1 MNRYASISRS
11 LLDDLML
18 KYTVKEVKLLFFLIS
33 TMQMQKI
40 LAIEDELAIDYL
52 SLRKYV
58 FNKNISKDEMILTF
72 KALDLEYLTFN
83 NERIYLELS
92 NDYTTFDDYIQV
104 YLLEIKRMQKYE
116 LMLYLKYLQFKDLG
130 FVDCTIEYIRNYFNV
145 PSTMQTKS
153 ILTELRKAIKRLD
166 IPIELEIER
175 YNKKVT
181 KIKMRFPKSTQP
193 MLKKE
198 NTQSP

>member
-18 KYTVKEVKLLFFLIS
+18 KYTVKEVKLLLFLIS

-40 LAIEDELAIDYL
+40 LAIEDELTVDYL

-58 FNKNISKDEMILTF
+58 FNSNISKDEMILTF

-92 NDYTTFDDYIQV
+92 NDYTTFDDYVQV
-104 YLLEIKRMQKYE
+104 YLLKIKHMQKYE

-130 FVDCTIEYIRNYFNV
+130 FVDCTIEYIRNYFNT

-181 KIKMRFPKSTQP
+181 KIKMRFPKSTHP

>member
-18 KYTVKEVKLLFFLIS
+18 KYTVKEVKLLFYLIS

-40 LAIEDELAIDYL
+40 LAIEDELTVDYL

-58 FNKNISKDEMILTF
+58 FNRNISKDEMILTF

-92 NDYTTFDDYIQV
+92 NDYTTFDDYVQV
-104 YLLEIKRMQKYE
+104 YLLEIKHMQKYE

-130 FVDCTIEYIRNYFNV
+130 WVKCSIEYVRKYFNV
-145 PSTMQTKS
+145 PDTMQNKDLLVK
-153 ILTELRKAIKRLD
+153 IRNAIQRLD
-166 IPIELEIER
+166 IPIEIKLER
-175 YNKKVT
+175 YNKKIVKIIFLFG
-181 KIKMRFPKSTQP
+181 KIKTLSEVAAELT
-193 MLKKE
+193 
-198 NTQSP
+198 

>member
-1 MNRYASISRS
+1 MNRYASIDRK
-11 LLDDLML
+11 LLDDLIS
-18 KYTVKEVKLLFFLIS
+18 KYTVKEVKLLFYLIS
-33 TMQMQKI
+33 TTQMQKI
-40 LAIEDELAIDYL
+40 LAIEDELTVDYL

-58 FNKNISKDEMILTF
+58 FNSNISKDEMILTF

-104 YLLEIKRMQKYE
+104 YLLEIKHMQKYE

-130 FVDCTIEYIRNYFNV
+130 FVDCTIEYIRKYFDV
-145 PSTMQTKS
+145 PDTMQNKHLLEK
-153 ILTELRKAIKRLD
+153 IRKAIKRLD
-166 IPIELEIER
+166 IPIDVEFER
-175 YNKKVT
+175 YNRKVT

>member
-181 KIKMRFPKSTQP
+181 KIKMLFKTNSHV
-193 MLKKE
+193 
-198 NTQSP
+198 N

>member
-92 NDYTTFDDYIQV
+92 NDYTTFDDYVQV
-104 YLLEIKRMQKYE
+104 YLLEIKHMQKYE

>member
-18 KYTVKEVKLLFFLIS
+18 KYTVKEVKLLFYLIS
-33 TMQMQKI
+33 TIQMQKI
-40 LAIEDELAIDYL
+40 LVMEDELTIDYL

-58 FNKNISKDEMILTF
+58 FNRNISKDEMILTF

-181 KIKMRFPKSTQP
+181 KIKMLFKTNSHV
-193 MLKKE
+193 
-198 NTQSP
+198 N

>member
-18 KYTVKEVKLLFFLIS
+18 KYTVKEVKLLLFLIS

-72 KALDLEYLTFN
+72 KSLDLEYLTFN

-92 NDYTTFDDYIQV
+92 NDYTTFDDYVQV
-104 YLLEIKRMQKYE
+104 YLLEIKHMQKYE

-130 FVDCTIEYIRNYFNV
+130 WVKCSIEYVRKYFNV
-145 PSTMQTKS
+145 PDTMQNKDLLVK
-153 ILTELRKAIKRLD
+153 IRNAIKRLD
-166 IPIELEIER
+166 IPIEIELER
-175 YNKKVT
+175 YNKKIV
-181 KIKMRFPKSTQP
+181 KIIFLFGKAKTLSEVAAELT
-193 MLKKE
+193 
-198 NTQSP
+198 

>member
-18 KYTVKEVKLLFFLIS
+18 KYTVKEVKLLFYLIS
-33 TMQMQKI
+33 TIQMQKI
-40 LAIEDELAIDYL
+40 LVMEDELTIDYL

-58 FNKNISKDEMILTF
+58 FNRNISKDEMILTF

-92 NDYTTFDDYIQV
+92 NDYTTFDDYVQV
-104 YLLEIKRMQKYE
+104 YLLEIKHMQKYE

-130 FVDCTIEYIRNYFNV
+130 WVKCSIEYVRKYFNV
-145 PSTMQTKS
+145 PDTMQNKDLLVK
-153 ILTELRKAIKRLD
+153 IRNAIKRLD
-166 IPIELEIER
+166 IPIEIELER
-175 YNKKVT
+175 YNKKIVKIIFLFG
-181 KIKMRFPKSTQP
+181 KIKTLSEVAAELT
-193 MLKKE
+193 
-198 NTQSP
+198 

>member
-18 KYTVKEVKLLFFLIS
+18 KYTVKEVKLLFYLIS
-33 TMQMQKI
+33 TIQMQKI
-40 LAIEDELAIDYL
+40 LVMEDELTIDYL

-92 NDYTTFDDYIQV
+92 NDYTTFDDYVQV
-104 YLLEIKRMQKYE
+104 YLLEIKHMQKYE

-130 FVDCTIEYIRNYFNV
+130 WVKCSIEYVRKYFNV
-145 PSTMQTKS
+145 PDTMQNKDLLVK
-153 ILTELRKAIKRLD
+153 IRNAIKRLD
-166 IPIELEIER
+166 IPIEIEIER
-175 YNKKVT
+175 YNKKIVKIIFLFG
-181 KIKMRFPKSTQP
+181 KIKTLSEVAAELT
-193 MLKKE
+193 
-198 NTQSP
+198 

>member
-18 KYTVKEVKLLFFLIS
+18 KYTVKEVKLLFYLIS
-33 TMQMQKI
+33 TIQMQK
-40 LAIEDELAIDYL
+40 LLVMEDELTIDYL

-58 FNKNISKDEMILTF
+58 FNRNISKDEMILTF

-104 YLLEIKRMQKYE
+104 YLLEIKHMQKYE

-130 FVDCTIEYIRNYFNV
+130 WVKCSIEYVRKYFNV
-145 PSTMQTKS
+145 PDTMQNKDLLVK
-153 ILTELRKAIKRLD
+153 IRNAIQRLD
-166 IPIELEIER
+166 IPIEIELER
-175 YNKKVT
+175 YNKKIV
-181 KIKMRFPKSTQP
+181 KIIFLFGKNKTLSKVAAELT
-193 MLKKE
+193 
-198 NTQSP
+198 

>member
-33 TMQMQKI
+33 NIQMQKI

-52 SLRKYV
+52 LLRKYV

-104 YLLEIKRMQKYE
+104 YLLEIKHMQKYE

-181 KIKMRFPKSTQP
+181 KIKMLFKTNSHV
-193 MLKKE
+193 
-198 NTQSP
+198 N

>member
-1 MNRYASISRS
+1 MNRYASIDRK
-11 LLDDLML
+11 LLDDLIS

-40 LAIEDELAIDYL
+40 LAIEDELAVDYL

-58 FNKNISKDEMILTF
+58 FNSNISK
-72 KALDLEYLTFN
+72 

-104 YLLEIKRMQKYE
+104 YLLEIKHMQKYE

-181 KIKMRFPKSTQP
+181 KIKMRFPKSTHP

>member
-18 KYTVKEVKLLFFLIS
+18 KYTVKEVKLLFYLIS

-40 LAIEDELAIDYL
+40 LVMEDELTIDYL

-92 NDYTTFDDYIQV
+92 NDYTTFDDYVQV
-104 YLLEIKRMQKYE
+104 YLLEIKHMQKYE

-130 FVDCTIEYIRNYFNV
+130 WVKCSIEYVRKYFNV
-145 PSTMQTKS
+145 PDTMQNKDLLVK
-153 ILTELRKAIKRLD
+153 IRNAIKRLD
-166 IPIELEIER
+166 IPIEIEIER
-175 YNKKVT
+175 YNKKIVKIIFLFG
-181 KIKMRFPKSTQP
+181 KIKTLSEVAAELT
-193 MLKKE
+193 
-198 NTQSP
+198 

>member
-1 MNRYASISRS
+1 MNRYASIDRK
-11 LLDDLML
+11 LLDDLISN
-18 KYTVKEVKLLFFLIS
+18 YTVEEVKLLFYCIS
-33 TMQMQKI
+33 TLQMQRK
-40 LAIEDELAIDYL
+40 LGMEEELVLDYL

-58 FNKNISKDEMILTF
+58 FNKHLTNQEIIF
-72 KALDLEYLTFN
+72 KFQSLDLEY
-83 NERIYLELS
+83 I
-92 NDYTTFDDYIQV
+92 TFDDDFIYLQLADDYITIDNYIQV
-104 YLLEIKRMQKYE
+104 YLLEIKHMHKYE
-116 LMLYLKYLQFKDLG
+116 LMMFLKYLQFKDLG

>member
-18 KYTVKEVKLLFFLIS
+18 KYTVKEVKLLFYLIS

-72 KALDLEYLTFN
+72 KSLDLEYLTFN

-92 NDYTTFDDYIQV
+92 NDYTTFDDYVQV
-104 YLLEIKRMQKYE
+104 YLLEIKHMQKYE

-130 FVDCTIEYIRNYFNV
+130 WVKCSIEYVRKYFNV
-145 PSTMQTKS
+145 PDTMQNKDLLVK
-153 ILTELRKAIKRLD
+153 IRNAIKRLD
-166 IPIELEIER
+166 IPIEIELER
-175 YNKKVT
+175 HNKKIV
-181 KIKMRFPKSTQP
+181 KIIFLFGKAKTLSEVAAELT
-193 MLKKE
+193 
-198 NTQSP
+198 

>member
-18 KYTVKEVKLLFFLIS
+18 KYTVKEVKLLFYLIS

-40 LAIEDELAIDYL
+40 LVMEDELTIDYL

-181 KIKMRFPKSTQP
+181 KIKMLFKTNSHV
-193 MLKKE
+193 
-198 NTQSP
+198 N

>member
-1 MNRYASISRS
+1 
-11 LLDDLML
+11 ML
-18 KYTVKEVKLLFFLIS
+18 KYTVKEVKLLFYLIS
-33 TMQMQKI
+33 TMQVQKI
-40 LAIEDELAIDYL
+40 LVMEDELTIDYL

-104 YLLEIKRMQKYE
+104 YLLEIKHMQKYE

-130 FVDCTIEYIRNYFNV
+130 WVKCSIEYVRKYFNV
-145 PSTMQTKS
+145 PDTMQNKDLLVK
-153 ILTELRKAIKRLD
+153 IRNAIKRLD
-166 IPIELEIER
+166 IPIEIELER
-175 YNKKVT
+175 YNKKIV
-181 KIKMRFPKSTQP
+181 KIIFLFGKNKTLSKVAAELT
-193 MLKKE
+193 
-198 NTQSP
+198 

>member
-18 KYTVKEVKLLFFLIS
+18 KYTVKEVKLLFYLIS
-33 TMQMQKI
+33 TIQMQKI
-40 LAIEDELAIDYL
+40 LVMEDELTIDYL

-92 NDYTTFDDYIQV
+92 NDYTTFDDYVQV
-104 YLLEIKRMQKYE
+104 YLLEIKHMQKYE

-130 FVDCTIEYIRNYFNV
+130 WVKCSIEYVRKYFNV
-145 PSTMQTKS
+145 PDTMQNKDLLVK
-153 ILTELRKAIKRLD
+153 IRNAIKRLD
-166 IPIELEIER
+166 IPIEIELER
-175 YNKKVT
+175 YNKKIVKIIFLFG
-181 KIKMRFPKSTQP
+181 KIKTLSKVAAELT
-193 MLKKE
+193 
-198 NTQSP
+198 

>member
-18 KYTVKEVKLLFFLIS
+18 KYTVKEVKLLFYLIS
-33 TMQMQKI
+33 TIQMQKI
-40 LAIEDELAIDYL
+40 LVMEDELTIDYL

-58 FNKNISKDEMILTF
+58 FNRNISKDEMILTF

-92 NDYTTFDDYIQV
+92 NDYTTFDDYVQV
-104 YLLEIKRMQKYE
+104 YLLEIKHMQKYE

-130 FVDCTIEYIRNYFNV
+130 WVKCSIEYVRKYFNV
-145 PSTMQTKS
+145 PDTMQNKDLLVK
-153 ILTELRKAIKRLD
+153 IRNAIKRLD
-166 IPIELEIER
+166 IPIEIELER
-175 YNKKVT
+175 YNKKIV
-181 KIKMRFPKSTQP
+181 KIIFLFGKAKTLSEVAAELT
-193 MLKKE
+193 
-198 NTQSP
+198 

>member
-18 KYTVKEVKLLFFLIS
+18 KYTVKEVKLLLFLIS

-40 LAIEDELAIDYL
+40 LAIEDELTIDYL

-92 NDYTTFDDYIQV
+92 NDYTTFDDYVQV
-104 YLLEIKRMQKYE
+104 YLLKIKHMQKYE

-130 FVDCTIEYIRNYFNV
+130 FVDCTIEYIRNYFNT

-181 KIKMRFPKSTQP
+181 KIKMLFKTNSHV
-193 MLKKE
+193 
-198 NTQSP
+198 N

>member
-18 KYTVKEVKLLFFLIS
+18 KYTVKEVKLLFYLIS
-33 TMQMQKI
+33 TIQMQKI
-40 LAIEDELAIDYL
+40 LVMEDELTIDYL

-104 YLLEIKRMQKYE
+104 YLLEIKHMQKYE

-130 FVDCTIEYIRNYFNV
+130 WVKCSIEYVRKYFNV
-145 PSTMQTKS
+145 PDTMQNKDLLVK
-153 ILTELRKAIKRLD
+153 IRNAIKRLD
-166 IPIELEIER
+166 IPIEIELER
-175 YNKKVT
+175 YNKKIV
-181 KIKMRFPKSTQP
+181 KIIFLFGKAKTLSEVAAELT
-193 MLKKE
+193 
-198 NTQSP
+198 

>member
-1 MNRYASISRS
+1 
-11 LLDDLML
+11 
-18 KYTVKEVKLLFFLIS
+18 
-33 TMQMQKI
+33 MQMQKI
-40 LAIEDELAIDYL
+40 LVMEDELTIDYL

-92 NDYTTFDDYIQV
+92 NDYTTFDDYVQV
-104 YLLEIKRMQKYE
+104 YLLEIKHMQKYE

>member
-40 LAIEDELAIDYL
+40 LAIEDELTIDYL

-72 KALDLEYLTFN
+72 KSLDLEYLTFN

-92 NDYTTFDDYIQV
+92 NDYTTFDDYVQV
-104 YLLEIKRMQKYE
+104 YLLEIKHMQKYE

-130 FVDCTIEYIRNYFNV
+130 WVKCSIEYVRKYFNV
-145 PSTMQTKS
+145 PDTMQNKDLLVK
-153 ILTELRKAIKRLD
+153 IRNAIKRLD
-166 IPIELEIER
+166 IPIEIELER
-175 YNKKVT
+175 YNKKIV
-181 KIKMRFPKSTQP
+181 KIIFLFGKAKTLSEVAAELT
-193 MLKKE
+193 
-198 NTQSP
+198 

>member
-18 KYTVKEVKLLFFLIS
+18 KYTVKEVKLLLFLIS

-40 LAIEDELAIDYL
+40 LAIEDELTVDYL

-58 FNKNISKDEMILTF
+58 FNSNISKDEMILTF

-92 NDYTTFDDYIQV
+92 NDYTTFDDYVQV
-104 YLLEIKRMQKYE
+104 YLLKIKHMQKYE

-130 FVDCTIEYIRNYFNV
+130 FVDCTIEYIRNYFNT

-181 KIKMRFPKSTQP
+181 KIKMLFKTNSHV
-193 MLKKE
+193 
-198 NTQSP
+198 N

>member
-18 KYTVKEVKLLFFLIS
+18 KYTVKEVKLLFYLIS
-33 TMQMQKI
+33 TIQMQK
-40 LAIEDELAIDYL
+40 LLVMEDELTIDYL

-58 FNKNISKDEMILTF
+58 FNRNISKDEMILTF

-104 YLLEIKRMQKYE
+104 YLLEIKHMQKYE

-130 FVDCTIEYIRNYFNV
+130 WVKCSIEYVRKYFNV
-145 PSTMQTKS
+145 PDTMQNKDLLVK
-153 ILTELRKAIKRLD
+153 IRNAIKRLD
-166 IPIELEIER
+166 IPIEIELER
-175 YNKKVT
+175 YNKKII
-181 KIKMRFPKSTQP
+181 KIIFLFGKNKTLSEVAAELT
-193 MLKKE
+193 
-198 NTQSP
+198 

>member
-18 KYTVKEVKLLFFLIS
+18 KYTVKEVKLLFYLIS
-33 TMQMQKI
+33 TIQMQKI
-40 LAIEDELAIDYL
+40 LVMEDELTIDYL

-72 KALDLEYLTFN
+72 KSLDLEYLTFN

-92 NDYTTFDDYIQV
+92 NDYTTFDDYVQV
-104 YLLEIKRMQKYE
+104 YLLEIKHMQKYE

-130 FVDCTIEYIRNYFNV
+130 WVKCSIEYVRKYFNV
-145 PSTMQTKS
+145 PDTMQNKDLLVK
-153 ILTELRKAIKRLD
+153 IRNAIKRLD
-166 IPIELEIER
+166 IPIEIEIER
-175 YNKKVT
+175 YNKKIVKIIFLFG
-181 KIKMRFPKSTQP
+181 KIKTLSEVAAELT
-193 MLKKE
+193 
-198 NTQSP
+198 

>member
-18 KYTVKEVKLLFFLIS
+18 KYTVKEAKLLFYLIS

-40 LAIEDELAIDYL
+40 LAIEDELTVDYL

-58 FNKNISKDEMILTF
+58 FNRNISKDEMILTF

-92 NDYTTFDDYIQV
+92 NDYTTFDDYVQV
-104 YLLEIKRMQKYE
+104 YLLEIKHMQKYE

-130 FVDCTIEYIRNYFNV
+130 WVKCSIEYVRKYFNV
-145 PSTMQTKS
+145 PDTMQNKDLLVK
-153 ILTELRKAIKRLD
+153 IRNAIKRLN
-166 IPIELEIER
+166 IPIEIELER
-175 YNKKVT
+175 YNKKIVKIIFLFG
-181 KIKMRFPKSTQP
+181 KIKTLSEVAAELT
-193 MLKKE
+193 
-198 NTQSP
+198 

>member
-18 KYTVKEVKLLFFLIS
+18 KYTVKEVKLLFYLIS

-40 LAIEDELAIDYL
+40 LAIEDELNVDYL

-58 FNKNISKDEMILTF
+58 FNRNISKDEMILTF

-92 NDYTTFDDYIQV
+92 NDYTTFDDYVQV
-104 YLLEIKRMQKYE
+104 YLLEIKHMQKYE

-130 FVDCTIEYIRNYFNV
+130 WVKCSIEYVRKYFNV
-145 PSTMQTKS
+145 PDTMQNKDLLVK
-153 ILTELRKAIKRLD
+153 IRNAIKRLN
-166 IPIELEIER
+166 IPIEIELER
-175 YNKKVT
+175 YNKKIVKIIFLFG
-181 KIKMRFPKSTQP
+181 KIKTLSEVAAELT
-193 MLKKE
+193 
-198 NTQSP
+198 